1 MENLR
6 DESLIAQRVICD
18 HLHNVG
24 GLQKVELDKKLLL
37 SASAA
42 RRKYQDYL
50 DEQKR
55 NKQLASVSDR
65 KRKIEEEL
73 SDLKSHQKRLKTDID
88 SMQKTVDEFSLRAER
103 ERFVIC

>member
-1 MENLR
+1 VENLR

-73 SDLKSHQKRLKTDID
+73 SDLKSRQKRLKTDID
-88 SMQKTVDEFSLRAER
+88 SAKNGGRVFIESRKR